1 VGAIEM
7 TCWDIMGKDLN
18 QPIYRLLGGV
28 KNKKLRA
35 YTYIYEWLAG
45 YPPEKA
51 GPAAAWLVEKGF
63 TLFKFDPIPG
73 RSIYT
78 SG

>member
-1 VGAIEM
+1 MSAIEM

-35 YTYIYEWLAG
+35 YTYIYKGIAG
-45 YPPEKA
+45 GPPEKA
-51 GPAAAWLVEKGF
+51 GSAVA
-63 TLFKFDPIPG
+63 
-73 RSIYT
+73 
-78 SG
+78 